1 MDDQVNKANEPTRDG
16 YQPLSL
22 TLTGFKGIRSG
33 LGRDTLTL
41 DLEALVGDAQLV
53 AISGSNGRGK
63 TTVMDNL
70 HPYLVMPSR
79 SGADGLGAFSYYDHV
94 FLPESTKE
102 LVWRHG
108 GKRYKS
114 QVVLRVNGK
123 KKTEAFLFEQSGRG
137 WAPVVLHD
145 GTVSDG
151 KVETY
156 EKAVAEILCPADTFF
171 TSVFSAQGKRPLSA
185 FKNAEIKTLLADLLG
200 LEPVRQQGALAA
212 DVVKQL
218 KAGLAVVR
226 QGLARAQEDA
236 AGVRRSLAELDGAS
250 QAVLAAAARRSSA
263 AAGLETARQRLAK
276 VTAEHAGAAET
287 EARRRALAEEVKR
300 AKDEH
305 DAGAQRLSQEL
316 PRLQQRE
323 ASLQQRITERCQ
335 AHDRRRAQLV
345 KDIAAL
351 TSVAQ
356 LSKCVERAVARRG
369 FAQRVVARCQAIVG
383 RRQTRV
389 DVLEQAK
396 ATLLARRRDVEAIDR
411 EAGQIALRQADL
423 ERRFGLTSHVP
434 CAGMD
439 IQGQC
444 QLLGDAREAKA
455 LLPSATAALADLAEK
470 KRVALQEIAV
480 ADTAVRALPA
490 ESQSRNLAEQLL
502 EAAEKRLHDIELLCA
517 RRDEMTRSSQTIYAL
532 NTELATLP
540 ERAAPETEDDRAERA
555 DIAAARTRVQDE
567 LSRIARV
574 RDEAMIRTAEQAA
587 LLPAPLDAAGLS
599 TARQEVEAATQAV
612 TAAEATE
619 STARQRAERARAL
632 GEQLEDIVA
641 KEGVA
646 NRAAKRVEDE
656 LAAWALLAK
665 CLSNDG
671 VIALD
676 IDDAGP
682 TLSALAN
689 DLLLASYGPRF
700 TLQVITQST
709 NGKGEL
715 REDFDIIVHD
725 GSRNE
730 SKSLKLVSGGERVWI
745 NECLTRAIALY
756 LSGNTGRRIG
766 TLFSDEADGPLDPEH
781 KRMFMAM
788 KREVLRLGGYA
799 CEFFVSQTPELTGM
813 ADRIID
819 LEGMATQVAE
829 EVV

>member
-1 MDDQVNKANEPTRDG
+1 
-16 YQPLSL
+16 
-22 TLTGFKGIRSG
+22 
-33 LGRDTLTL
+33 
-41 DLEALVGDAQLV
+41 
-53 AISGSNGRGK
+53 
-63 TTVMDNL
+63 
-70 HPYLVMPSR
+70 MPSR
-79 SGADGLGAFSYYDHV
+79 AGADGLGAFSYYDHV

-114 QVVLRVNGK
+114 QLVLRVNGK
-123 KKTEAFLFEQSGRG
+123 KKTEAFLFEHSGPG
-137 WAPVVLHD
+137 WAPVVLRD

-200 LEPVRQQGALAA
+200 LEQVRQQGALAA

-236 AGVRRSLAELDGAS
+236 AVTRRSLAELDGAS
-250 QAVLAAAARRSSA
+250 QALLAATAQRTSTAARLDA
-263 AAGLETARQRLAK
+263 ARQKLAT
-276 VTAEHAGAAET
+276 VTAEHTGAAET
-287 EARRRALAEEVKR
+287 EARRRALADEARR
-300 AKDEH
+300 AKEEH
-305 DAGAQRLSQEL
+305 DSAAQRLSQEL

-323 ASLQQRITERCQ
+323 TSLQQRIAERCH
-335 AHDRRRAQLV
+335 AHGRRRAQLV
-345 KDIAAL
+345 KDIAVL
-351 TSVAQ
+351 TTVAQ
-356 LSKCVERAVARRG
+356 LRESVERAAARRD
-369 FAQRVVARCQAIVG
+369 FARRVVARCQAIVG
-383 RRQTRV
+383 RRQASV
-389 DVLEQAK
+389 DVLEKAK
-396 ATLLARRRDVEAIDR
+396 ATLVARRREVESIDR

-423 ERRFGLTSHVP
+423 QRRFGLTSHVP

-455 LLPSATAALADLAEK
+455 LLPSADAALTGLAEK
-470 KRVALQEIAV
+470 KRVALQEIA
-480 ADTAVRALPA
+480 DTEAAVRALPA
-490 ESQSRNLAEQLL
+490 EAQLRNQAEQML
-502 EAAEKRLHDIELLCA
+502 ETAEQRLRDIDLLCA
-517 RRDEMTRSSQTIYAL
+517 RRDEVTRAAQTIDGHTA
-532 NTELATLP
+532 ELATLP
-540 ERAAPETEDDRAERA
+540 EQAAPETGDERAERA

-567 LSRIARV
+567 LSRVAVV
-574 RDEAMIRTAEQAA
+574 RDEALTRTAEQVA
-587 LLPAPLDAAGLS
+587 LLPPPLDAAGLN
-599 TARQEVEAATQAV
+599 TARQEVEAATQAAA
-612 TAAEATE
+612 AAEAAE
-619 STARQRAERARAL
+619 SCARQRDERAKAL
-632 GEQLEDIVA
+632 GEQLADIAA
-641 KEGVA
+641 KEGA
-646 NRAAKRVEDE
+646 AIRAAKRVEDE
-656 LAAWALLAK
+656 LATWSLLAK

-682 TLSALAN
+682 TFSALAN
-689 DLLLASYGPRF
+689 ELLLACYGPRF

-725 GSRNE
+725 GLRDE

-745 NECLTRAIALY
+745 SCRDRHEIHYAENPDMPSARSGRRPGPCNCAAGTCEAMRHNTPGSGTMSPDARGGKSLSLMSGGERTFIDACLTRAIALY
-756 LSGNTGRRIG
+756 LAQNTGRRFD

-788 KREVLRLGGYA
+788 KREVLRLGGYRQ
-799 CEFFVSQTPELTGM
+799 EFFITQTPHLAAM
-813 ADRIID
+813 ADAIID
-819 LEGMATQVAE
+819 LDAMRVEPRAGIDAAHR
-829 EVV
+829 